1 MCLFLQLAHFESQRN
16 VLNLPQT
23 LNCVFDDI
31 IRLDFG
37 KFKSV
42 MTEYQDTI
50 KAKRAAITEQYKDQL
65 IKKTYEPEERVS
77 RLTTFLNVMAQAAK
91 FAINSR
97 SWLQL
102 VSIIQYVW
110 NAFSYDLT
118 TPLELTETNSWKSLT
133 ELAECS
139 LYLLEYL
146 QKGGKLRKIMN
157 RDIDQIK
164 NQKPSLGK
172 DKNNRTVQFEDKS
185 EQEAKSPVKVDVST
199 AEDTANEESK
209 DSKAEE
215 GSSRSAKWFE
225 QIGELD
231 ITIQASFISFAIQSL
246 MCVGKWESLVDI
258 SNRLN
263 MATENLFASQLLP
276 FIIFA

>member
-172 DKNNRTVQFEDKS
+172 YKNNRTVQFEDKS

-231 ITIQASFISFAIQSL
+231 ITI
-246 MCVGKWESLVDI
+246 
-258 SNRLN
+258 
-263 MATENLFASQLLP
+263 
-276 FIIFA
+276 

>member
-42 MTEYQDTI
+42 LTEYQDTI
-50 KAKRAAITEQYKDQL
+50 KAKRAVITEQYKDQL

-185 EQEAKSPVKVDVST
+185 EQEAK
-199 AEDTANEESK
+199 
-209 DSKAEE
+209 
-215 GSSRSAKWFE
+215 
-225 QIGELD
+225 
-231 ITIQASFISFAIQSL
+231 
-246 MCVGKWESLVDI
+246 
-258 SNRLN
+258 
-263 MATENLFASQLLP
+263 
-276 FIIFA
+276 

>member
-1 MCLFLQLAHFESQRN
+1 

-31 IRLDFG
+31 IRLDFV

-42 MTEYQDTI
+42 MTEYTDALQ
-50 KAKRAAITEQYKDQL
+50 AKKLAINEQYKNEL
-65 IKKTYEPEERVS
+65 VKKSYESEERVVKI
-77 RLTTFLNVMAQAAK
+77 TAFLQVMAQAAK

-118 TPLELTETNSWKSLT
+118 TPLELTETDAWKPLT

-139 LYLLEYL
+139 LYVLEYL
-146 QKGGKLRKIMN
+146 QKGGKLRKVIN

-164 NQKPSLGK
+164 NQKPQLASLT
-172 DKNNRTVQFEDKS
+172 RTVKFEDAMS
-185 EQEAKSPVKVDVST
+185 EQED
-199 AEDTANEESK
+199 
-209 DSKAEE
+209 
-215 GSSRSAKWFE
+215 G
-225 QIGELD
+225 
-231 ITIQASFISFAIQSL
+231 
-246 MCVGKWESLVDI
+246 
-258 SNRLN
+258 
-263 MATENLFASQLLP
+263 
-276 FIIFA
+276 

>member
-1 MCLFLQLAHFESQRN
+1 MCLFLQLCQFETQRN

-23 LNCVFDDI
+23 LNCVFDDV
-31 IRLDFG
+31 IRLDFV

-42 MTEYQDTI
+42 MTEYTDGLKVKKQVLF
-50 KAKRAAITEQYKDQL
+50 EQYKDQL
-65 IKKTYEPEERVS
+65 VKKTYECEERVN
-77 RLTTFLNVMAQAAK
+77 RLTSFLTVMAQAAK

-118 TPLELTETNSWKSLT
+118 TPLELTETSSWKPLT

-146 QKGGKLRKIMN
+146 QKGGKLRKVLN

-164 NQKPSLGK
+164 NQKPQL
-172 DKNNRTVQFEDKS
+172 DKNARTVKFEEDAS
-185 EQEAKSPVKVDVST
+185 DAGDEDHRRPAKDTST
-199 AEDTANEESK
+199 AEDTAAEESK
-209 DSKAEE
+209 VDES
-215 GSSRSAKWFE
+215 SSRSSRWFE
-225 QIGELD
+225 QIAEFD
-231 ITIQASFISFAIQSL
+231 VTIQASFISFTI
-246 MCVGKWESLVDI
+246 
-258 SNRLN
+258 
-263 MATENLFASQLLP
+263 
-276 FIIFA
+276 